1 MPSACIRQDSRPQ
14 LRTKSGGRRQ
24 PEQISIS
31 VEHSG
36 PSIMVNRMRSSP
48 VHETTLQS
56 RGHRRAA
63 ASALILA
70 VCASLLTAPLLS
82 QTNPDQDRRPVMPAH
97 LPEPLVFT
105 DGTPVAT
112 PAQWPKRRTELL
124 ELLTKQMYGRMP
136 GRPEQMRFHIIDLD
150 RHALGGKA
158 TREQIAIL
166 FRGQE
171 DGPRMDLLI
180 YVPNEMKR
188 PPVILGFNFW
198 GNETISPDPGIRISD
213 RWVES
218 GPTSYLDL
226 SCVRN
231 NRATQACRGIDATR
245 WPVEKILDAGY
256 ALATAYRGDLD
267 PDRKDGYNES
277 IRSAWPELAAGGDN
291 FSTIAAWAWA
301 MSRALDYL
309 EHDRLV
315 DGHRVV
321 AFGWSRLGKAAIW
334 AGATDPRFA
343 AVISNESGAGGAKV
357 FHDVHGETAQQL
369 NERFPYWFC
378 GNFKQYNGRDADLPF
393 DQNEVLALI
402 APRPLYIASAI
413 LDENADPQGE
423 FLGALAVTS
432 VYRFLGTTGLPTTAW
447 PPVDQ
452 PVLGRVSYHVRS
464 GVHSVTDFDWEQY
477 LRFCDAYVKPATS
490 SRSREP

>member
-1 MPSACIRQDSRPQ
+1 MNFHPNAPFRLCSENGFALSWVASSYYSHAKESTPTLVLKRN
-14 LRTKSGGRRQ
+14 
-24 PEQISIS
+24 PERDRSLGLATAALLISLC
-31 VEHSG
+31 
-36 PSIMVNRMRSSP
+36 
-48 VHETTLQS
+48 TLM
-56 RGHRRAA
+56 
-63 ASALILA
+63 
-70 VCASLLTAPLLS
+70 TAPAALP
-82 QTNPDQDRRPVMPAH
+82 QINPDQERQPVMPAH
-97 LPEPLVFT
+97 LPDPLIFA
-105 DGTPVAT
+105 DGTRVAT
-112 PAQWPKRRTELL
+112 PAQWPKRRQELL
-124 ELLTKQMYGRMP
+124 QQLTEQMYGRMP
-136 GRPEQMRFHIIDLD
+136 DRPAQMRFHVFDFD

-158 TREQIAIL
+158 TREQISIL

-171 DGPRMDLLI
+171 DGPRMDLLV
-180 YVPNEMKR
+180 YVPNGVKR

-198 GNETISPDPGIRISD
+198 GNETISSDPGVRISD
-213 RWVES
+213 RWVQS
-218 GPTSYLDL
+218 GPISDLDL

-231 NRATQACRGIDATR
+231 NHATEACRGIDAKR
-245 WPVEKILDAGY
+245 WPVEKILDTGY

-277 IRSAWPELAAGGDN
+277 IRSAWPDLAQGGDN
-291 FSTIAAWAWA
+291 FSTIAAWSWS

-309 EHDRLV
+309 EEDRLV
-315 DGHRVV
+315 DGQHVI

-357 FHDVHGETAQQL
+357 FHDVHGETVELL
-369 NERFPYWFC
+369 NTRFPYWFC

-423 FLGALAVTS
+423 FLGALAVTP
-432 VYRFLGTTGLPTTAW
+432 VYRFLGNAGLPTTVW
-447 PPVDQ
+447 PAVNQ

-464 GVHSVTDFDWEQY
+464 GAHSVTDFDWEQY
-477 LRFCDAYVKPATS
+477 LRFANAYVKPTTS
-490 SRSREP
+490 SR